1 MKTFSDFLSEQD
13 VWSVGWCGATISVL
27 DNPAGLLG
35 DPAHTEIVDHLI
47 ADLQKIT
54 AESFGVELDTKTDDG
69 VKNHVVNAGSIAF
82 LHDRGQVLGFASSKL
97 FLKEEVFYL
106 HGVATAQSSKC
117 RGVGKKLIHTLA
129 DMAGLRRI
137 AFTTQ
142 NPIMYCLLRGLCT
155 KVFPQ
160 PENKEVPLYIRKF
173 GNILIAG
180 RPGSIDPK
188 TFVVKELYGRCLY
201 DEIPDSRD
209 GSVNQW
215 FKTALNVENGSTR
228 NGFLFIGENGW

>member
-13 VWSVGWCGATISVL
+13 VWSVGWNGATISVL
-27 DNPAGLLG
+27 DNPVGLLG
-35 DPAHTEIVDHLI
+35 DPAHTEVVGRLI
-47 ADLQKIT
+47 TDLQKIT
-54 AESFGVELDTKTDDG
+54 AESFGTELDTKTDDG
-69 VKNHVVNAGSIAF
+69 VRNHVVNAGTIAF
-82 LHDRGQVLGFASSKL
+82 LHDRGEVLGFASSKL
-97 FLKEEVFYL
+97 FPEEGVFYL
-106 HGVATAQSSKC
+106 HGVATAQNSKC

-129 DMAGLRRI
+129 DMSGLHRV

-155 KVFPQ
+155 KVYPQ
-160 PENKEVPLYIRKF
+160 LEYKRVPLRIRGLGQK
-173 GNILIAG
+173 LVAE
-180 RPGSIDPK
+180 RPGEIDPES
-188 TFVVKELYGRCLY
+188 FVITELYGRCLY

-209 GSVNQW
+209 KLVNQW